1 MKTMVLL
8 CIYLCGL
15 YANNLDIVDSK
26 GRTFWDKKFIRYPAE
41 GTYLPDEI
49 TKTCDTKEYFDEVGL
64 QTNSKNKTIVE
75 NFPMEQGEEG
85 KIKSVTLQDNKFML
99 QIGDS
104 QSTTWSVEFLDD
116 THIKSCSQYDS
127 FTFCHKYILC
137 P

>member
-75 NFPMEQGEEG
+75 NFPMEQGEEV
-85 KIKSVTLQDNKFML
+85 KMIN
-99 QIGDS
+99 S
-104 QSTTWSVEFLDD
+104 QSWCIDVTTYYKPLRN
-116 THIKSCSQYDS
+116 KAN
-127 FTFCHKYILC
+127 
-137 P
+137 